1 MADTAGAAATQ
12 SAQWQ
17 TVEDEVNVEDEEGDY
32 PYIRHTQLKFTKQG
46 KLTSA
51 CRRQLAAAGLQHHVL
66 GRSFP

>member
-1 MADTAGAAATQ
+1 MG
-12 SAQWQ
+12 
-17 TVEDEVNVEDEEGDY
+17 ELDEVEEEGDF
-32 PYIRHTQLKFTKQG
+32 PYIRHQHLQFTKQG